1 MQNFIK
7 QMLLFMDSLHYI
19 LYFMRYL
26 RVYISIISLV
36 LIDALIYA
44 SINFGVMTMKNIF
57 AKITAIAAGVN
68 NPAQAIE
75 LNYNLIRNM
84 SEINFTFTSAFITQH
99 LTLF

>member
-1 MQNFIK
+1 
-7 QMLLFMDSLHYI
+7 
-19 LYFMRYL
+19 
-26 RVYISIISLV
+26 
-36 LIDALIYA
+36 
-44 SINFGVMTMKNIF
+44 MKNIF